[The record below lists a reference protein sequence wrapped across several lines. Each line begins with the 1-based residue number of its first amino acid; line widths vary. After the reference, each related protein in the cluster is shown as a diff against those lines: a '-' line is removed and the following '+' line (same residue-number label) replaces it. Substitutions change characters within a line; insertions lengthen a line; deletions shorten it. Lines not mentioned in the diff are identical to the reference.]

1 MGENQQDKQIAV
13 LETNY
18 KNMGE
23 KIDKLEK
30 AVVNGFNEL
39 KEEFKCFKQEADDKY
54 ASKLTEKI
62 VYAMA
67 GLILVSF
74 FGVIIRLTLN

>member
-1 MGENQQDKQIAV
+1 MGENQQDKQIAI

-30 AVVNGFNEL
+30 AVVKGFDEL
-39 KEEFKCFKQEADDKY
+39 KAEFKCFKAEADEKY

-67 GLILVSF
+67 TLILVAF
-74 FGVIIRLTLN
+74 FGAVVTLVMK